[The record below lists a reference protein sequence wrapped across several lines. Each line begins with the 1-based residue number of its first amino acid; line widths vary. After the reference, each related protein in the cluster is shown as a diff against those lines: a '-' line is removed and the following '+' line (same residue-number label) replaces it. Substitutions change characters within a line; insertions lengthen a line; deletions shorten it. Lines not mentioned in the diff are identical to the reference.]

1 MSRILLILAIM
12 LSGCSSIPQHLTE
25 ERQNEIRNVAVISLV
40 PESVNFDKIG
50 TISFFNQHTVFDMN
64 GKVASAILS
73 AARARI
79 VKSHPG
85 WAVKSV
91 RYDQAALLAIA
102 ESPLGFSATAAKDT
116 FADLARKN
124 KLDAIFVVRA
134 AEDTDNNLR
143 EGINVL
149 FANNPMDA
157 SQRLTVRANLNV
169 AITDKQG
176 EIIAEGGVPASLDN
190 VKALDPDAFGLK
202 DKMESNLRPEVFNK
216 LAVEVVADLTR
227 RLNLCFDSL
236 GF

>member
-1 MSRILLILAIM
+1 
-12 LSGCSSIPQHLTE
+12 
-25 ERQNEIRNVAVISLV
+25 
-40 PESVNFDKIG
+40 
-50 TISFFNQHTVFDMN
+50 
-64 GKVASAILS
+64 
-73 AARARI
+73 
-79 VKSHPG
+79 
-85 WAVKSV
+85 
-91 RYDQAALLAIA
+91 
-102 ESPLGFSATAAKDT
+102 
-116 FADLARKN
+116 
-124 KLDAIFVVRA
+124 
-134 AEDTDNNLR
+134 
-143 EGINVL
+143 
-149 FANNPMDA
+149 MDA